1 MSGTDSGRWQHSRS
15 SATMRGLP
23 AGCVG
28 ERGSMEQG
36 SMEQGSE
43 TTTDAPTGLARFVP
57 ILSWARHYD
66 RSWLRGDLVAGLA
79 VAALVVPKSLGYAG
93 IAGVPIQHGLYAAA
107 AGTILYALF
116 GTSRQIS
123 TGPSSALAAVAGSAV
138 VLASVSGDD
147 AVELVAAITL
157 VTGLLFLLLAIFK
170 MGWISLFLSKAVITG
185 FLFGAAIEV
194 VVGELPKITGTS
206 IDGANAWR
214 KFGNWI
220 EGLGD
225 TDGATLLVGIISLA
239 VIVGI
244 RFSRTKVPG
253 ALVLVVGGLVAS
265 VVFDFEDR
273 GIALVGDVPRG
284 FAAPSLPS
292 VEYVVANFGTI
303 GPAAVGLL
311 LIGFSQTA
319 GDARSFASKHR
330 YRIDINQES
339 VAQGMSN
346 VGSGVLQGIPV
357 STSLSASSLNDQ
369 SGAKTPLA
377 SLTTGALIVLTL
389 LILAPLFSE
398 LPQAVLAALI
408 IDAVVFG
415 MMDVPEMRRLFRVAR
430 VDFWIAIAAILA
442 VLTAGVL
449 AGVIIGVVL
458 SLGWL
463 VYINANPEMPVLGR
477 RPGTQAFR
485 SVEEYPDSETY
496 PGLLVM
502 RFDSGLFFASSD
514 ALEDRLRELAQDAET
529 RYDTVVLSF
538 EGVDFIDSQ
547 GSAKLGEILD
557 LADTYGAEVRLAR
570 VKPEI
575 LNLLRL
581 DGVIDTLGEHHVY
594 PNVYEAAADRVE
606 PRPTTS

>member
-1 MSGTDSGRWQHSRS
+1 MDESDETAVDQP
-15 SATMRGLP
+15 RG
-23 AGCVG
+23 V
-28 ERGSMEQG
+28 
-36 SMEQGSE
+36 
-43 TTTDAPTGLARFVP
+43 ARFLP
-57 ILSWARHYD
+57 ILDWGRNYD

-116 GTSRQIS
+116 GTARQIS

-138 VLASVSGDD
+138 VLASVSGDE

-170 MGWISLFLSKAVITG
+170 MGWISLLLSKAVITG

-194 VVGELPKITGTS
+194 VIGELPKITGTS

-220 EGLGD
+220 VGLD
-225 TDGATLLVGIISLA
+225 DIHGATLLVGAVSLV

-244 RFSRTKVPG
+244 RFSPIKVPG
-253 ALVLVVGGLVAS
+253 ALVLVAGGLVAS
-265 VVFDFEDR
+265 VALDFEDR
-273 GIALVGDVPRG
+273 DIALVGDVPRG
-284 FAAPSLPS
+284 FVAPKLPS
-292 VEYVVANFGTI
+292 PDFVIANISTI
-303 GPAAVGLL
+303 GPAALGLL

-319 GDARSFASKHR
+319 GDARAFASKHG
-330 YRIDINQES
+330 YRIDIDQES
-339 VAQGMSN
+339 VAQSMAN

-357 STSLSASSLNDQ
+357 STSLSASSLNDE

-377 SLTTGALIVLTL
+377 SLTTGVLIVLTL
-389 LILAPLFSE
+389 LVLAPLFSE
-398 LPQAVLAALI
+398 LPKPVLAALI

-415 MMDVPEMRRLFRVAR
+415 MMDVKEMRRLRRVAR
-430 VDFWIAIAAILA
+430 VDFWIAVAAIVA

-463 VYINANPEMPVLGR
+463 VYINATPEMPVLGR
-477 RPGTQAFR
+477 RPGTQVFR
-485 SVEEYPDSETY
+485 SIERYPDSETF
-496 PGLLVM
+496 PGLLVV
-502 RFDSGLFFASSD
+502 RFDAGLFFASSD
-514 ALEDRLRELAQDAET
+514 ALEDRLRELAQAPGP
-529 RYDTVVLSF
+529 RHDTVVLSF

-547 GSAKLGEILD
+547 GSAKLGEIIGLV
-557 LADTYGAEVRLAR
+557 DTYGAELRLAR
-570 VKPEI
+570 VKPQVMG
-575 LNLLRL
+575 LLER
-581 DGVIDTLGEHHVY
+581 DGVLEKLGEDHVY
-594 PNVYEAAADRVE
+594 GNVFEAARDRIE
-606 PRPTTS
+606 ARPAAESP